1 MTDDPHENPPAP
13 PADAPRPRNPID
25 AWVDK
30 HGDYLFRVA
39 YSRLH
44 DRWVAE
50 DVVQETFLAAM
61 KARFDGRS
69 AERTWLVGIL
79 KRKIVDHLRIMFRES
94 PTDPTEEGSAVDRLG
109 HNLSGQWEGH
119 WDPDRGPVSWGPNPA
134 TALEDKE
141 FWVVLDRC
149 LKGLTPRLA
158 AVFTLYEME
167 EIPAEEICRDLA
179 ISPTNLWVMLHR
191 ARKQL
196 RHCLEQN
203 WFDERQ
209 RRGDS

>member
-1 MTDDPHENPPAP
+1 MTDDIDDSTSAQPPRS
-13 PADAPRPRNPID
+13 PAKPNPID
-25 AWVDK
+25 AWVEQ

-61 KARFDGRS
+61 KARFEGRS
-69 AERTWLVGIL
+69 SERTWLVGIL
-79 KRKIVDHLRIMFRES
+79 KRKIVDHLRTVFRES
-94 PTDPTEEGSAVDRLG
+94 PTDPTDEGAEIERVG
-109 HNLSGQWEGH
+109 HWGPGEWEGH
-119 WDPDRGPVSWGPNPA
+119 WIPDKGPVNWGPNPA
-134 TALEDKE
+134 TALEQKE

-167 EIPAEEICRDLA
+167 EIPADEICRDLA

-203 WFDERQ
+203 WFGQ
-209 RRGDS
+209 GPRRGDS